1 MSVRTSLARSPS
13 RPAGASPPDRTA
25 ARGPVVVRGL
35 IDAEEIDVAL
45 DDLRAAPSRRANGLD
60 PAHVAVLAEMPDRW
74 PPIVV
79 RRADLSVVDGQ
90 HRVAAARQLRIRRIR
105 AVLFDGSSDD
115 AYLEFVRCNVG
126 HGLPLS
132 LEERRAAVQRI
143 LRTHAGRS
151 DRAIA
156 ALCGVSPKTVARV
169 REELGACGDLPES
182 ETRVG
187 RDGRA
192 RPIDAAG
199 VRDRIAEE
207 LEQHPDASLR
217 FIAKKVGASPETVR
231 SVRNRLG
238 LVSNHD
244 PTPAP
249 ALVIDPEATVLA
261 LLTRKQR
268 RQCSWRDDAA
278 MTSSDGG
285 DAFVSWFDTTAV
297 HDTDAWTHLGA
308 VPLSRTYEIADE
320 ARRRAAFWTSFAQT
334 LERQVQRRA

>member
-1 MSVRTSLARSPS
+1 MSARTSLARVGS
-13 RPAGASPPDRTA
+13 RSDSAPPPGR
-25 ARGPVVVRGL
+25 REPRVVRAVASA
-35 IDAEEIDVAL
+35 DEIDLAL
-45 DDLRAAPSRRANGLD
+45 GELRAAPSPRANGLD
-60 PAHVAVLAEMPDRW
+60 PSHVSLLSELPDRW

-79 RRADLSVVDGQ
+79 RRADMSVVDGQ
-90 HRVAAARQLRIRRIR
+90 HRVAAARQLRLTHIR

-115 AYLEFVRCNVG
+115 AYVEFVRCNVG

-143 LRTHAGRS
+143 LRTHADRS

-169 REELGACGDLPES
+169 RDELGACGALAAS
-182 ETRVG
+182 TTRVG

-199 VRDRIAEE
+199 VRERIAQE
-207 LEQHPDASLR
+207 LERHPEASLR

-238 LVSNHD
+238 LVSDHE
-244 PTPAP
+244 PAVTPSVA
-249 ALVIDPEATVLA
+249 IDPEATVLA
-261 LLTRKQR
+261 LLSRRQR
-268 RQCSWRDDAA
+268 RECSWRDDAA
-278 MTSSDGG
+278 MSSRDGG
-285 DAFVSWFDTTAV
+285 DEFVAWFDTTSV
-297 HDTDAWTHLGA
+297 DDTDAWSYLRA
-308 VPLSRTYEIADE
+308 VPLSRTYEVADE
-320 ARRRAAFWTSFAQT
+320 ARRRATFWSSFAQT

>member
-1 MSVRTSLARSPS
+1 MSARTNLAHAPSPS
-13 RPAGASPPDRTA
+13 AADAPRNEPRP
-25 ARGPVVVRGL
+25 VRL
-35 IDAEEIDVAL
+35 LPNADEVDVAL
-45 DDLRAAPSRRANGLD
+45 RDLRSAPSLRANGLD

-79 RRADLSVVDGQ
+79 RRADMSVVDGQ
-90 HRVAAARQLRIRRIR
+90 HRVAAARKLRLTHVR

-115 AYLEFVRCNVG
+115 AYVEFVRCNVG

-132 LEERRAAVQRI
+132 LDERRAAVHRI

-169 REELGACGDLPES
+169 RDELGACGALTDGG
-182 ETRVG
+182 TRVG

-192 RPIDAAG
+192 RPIDAAA
-199 VRDRIAEE
+199 VRERIAEE
-207 LEQHPDASLR
+207 LQLHPDASLR

-238 LVSNHD
+238 LVNEHVASSS
-244 PTPAP
+244 PAV
-249 ALVIDPEATVLA
+249 VIDPEATVLA
-261 LLTRKQR
+261 LLSRTQR
-268 RQCSWRDDAA
+268 RECAWRDDAA
-278 MTSSDGG
+278 MSTRDGG
-285 DAFVSWFDTTAV
+285 EEFVSWFDATMVDDA
-297 HDTDAWTHLGA
+297 DAWTYVRA

-320 ARRRAAFWTSFAQT
+320 ARRRASFWSSFAQT